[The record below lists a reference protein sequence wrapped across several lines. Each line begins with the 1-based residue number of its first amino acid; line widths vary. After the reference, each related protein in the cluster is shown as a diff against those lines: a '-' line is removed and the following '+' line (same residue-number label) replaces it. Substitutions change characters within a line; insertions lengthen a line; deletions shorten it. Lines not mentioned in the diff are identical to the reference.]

1 MSAATQKPLSD
12 LSQTGPIF
20 SYAQAA
26 KGRSPSGPSSIS
38 METASKEDATAGS
51 SKVSTSDKPEGPP
64 ASGTR
69 IAKRA
74 ASEGRRPRN
83 DKESHGET
91 KSFLRH
97 TPDLS
102 ATPAATTPAS
112 QAAAQSHLV
121 VSTPSSPEFG
131 VTSASTLPKDDDM
144 FSNANGS
151 SDSTW
156 EKLSQGSQNGSRSH
170 DKTESHKEP
179 TESTAW
185 DEASPASTGLKDAPP
200 PAVNIWTQRIE
211 AKAAKTP
218 LTSNSVGHADTN
230 GITKPFDIGAESKKQ
245 DSRRQ
250 AKRSFG
256 GLDEKP
262 ATAGAKAGMP
272 PSDGW
277 AKEELIG
284 TRPRRVDKANT
295 ADRSLASSAV
305 SLPPPGDSR
314 SWPTVDSAQDE
325 DKKKAHERVEKGEKE
340 KTLAAKGHKEKWVPV
355 PYVPT
360 VQFNTPIPP
369 PVRRGARAPRGG
381 RDAGPRIVSSSSDK
395 LRAPSPDATPGS
407 QPPSN
412 DGGKLETVTPRNFPS
427 NARPKRASSTGP
439 ASSRDQRRELLLP
452 TPMSLHALGYLHL
465 VLPHE
470 NFNPLTERFR
480 ALTLVIVTGRMGR
493 VKHMVTRD
501 PLASNE
507 GGKVYSE
514 ATIPHAITISHYH
527 SASAVKDDQN
537 VAEVD
542 TVLGVPAMVLS
553 VIQTLQMGMHLPIP
567 LCLRQCPRNLFP
579 IKSVIIRF
587 YTTHNTSHLGTT
599 DPHHDLNRLLIPPQ
613 PPDTHMG
620 LIRRRDTGVMSA
632 GPYTTYMEQASIFG
646 MVTMQMEYYFSVD
659 NLCKD
664 LYLRKHMD
672 SQGFVFLS
680 VLAKFNRIRQLTH
693 DLELVRYVCLHSPQ
707 IEFRAGPDGCDRLRK
722 REGWQQWILTLEDR
736 DPSVQNEG
744 PSQIQQPI
752 FPPQPLYGGPYSVDD
767 RQITSPRSASNN
779 LSHGS
784 DVSDMTYV
792 PNPPSDPIKNSHDD
806 QDMNVEAPNLDAVTK
821 IAPSL
826 HTLDPMDSVPPEPYP
841 PMQNTFSDEQVDL
854 LMIVVR
860 KSPSQAAH
868 TSPPFHS
875 ASSRT
880 FSNGSID
887 GRTISSELTALDG
900 SLKQLSVS
908 GDEAS
913 DVTEGRAA
921 SSSRGPMHIG
931 SPPRWAASNVSP
943 PVFWVKNKDT
953 PIDSLPEGVTH
964 EPYHVFRRNALQQR
978 GVTPS
983 GVCPSDL
990 KLLYEFWS
998 HFLVRN
1004 FNTRMYH
1011 EFRQIA
1017 FDDANNRQS
1026 TVGVEKL
1033 IQYYDESIL
1042 SPKDGVSDQIASDF
1056 LSLVGNEGQSQERPA
1071 FDRLRAAWRNGAFNI
1086 QNRKKLDSI
1095 MDPALK
1101 AEIES

>member
-439 ASSRDQRRELLLP
+439 ASSRDQRRGNENGGFEKHAKSSHGNAIPNGHSTTEVRRTSATNPDEFTRTRVSAPSSAAREFQSSDGKISRTHAGHRDREDGASETHGHPRSAGFERRGEGVFRSYDPARDYHKSLP
-452 TPMSLHALGYLHL
+452 LRERGEGRSERGRGGYRSRGASNGAFSHSNIANGHAPPHPFVPPPMPTKS
-465 VLPHE
+465 VSNQE
-470 NFNPLTERFR
+470 RNNPLLHNAQYQSPRHHRSSSRSQSIT
-480 ALTLVIVTGRMGR
+480 
-493 VKHMVTRD
+493 H
-501 PLASNE
+501 PSPASR
-507 GGKVYSE
+507 Y
-514 ATIPHAITISHYH
+514 PHGPHTTPGHSMPGLHTDMNDIWGYH
-527 SASAVKDDQN
+527 TASQ
-537 VAEVD
+537 
-542 TVLGVPAMVLS
+542 
-553 VIQTLQMGMHLPIP
+553 
-567 LCLRQCPRNLFP
+567 
-579 IKSVIIRF
+579 
-587 YTTHNTSHLGTT
+587 
-599 DPHHDLNRLLIPPQ
+599 
-613 PPDTHMG
+613 
-620 LIRRRDTGVMSA
+620 GVMSA

-646 MVTMQMEYYFSVD
+646 MVTMQM
-659 NLCKD
+659 
-664 LYLRKHMD
+664 
-672 SQGFVFLS
+672 
-680 VLAKFNRIRQLTH
+680 
-693 DLELVRYVCLHSPQ
+693 
-707 IEFRAGPDGCDRLRK
+707 
-722 REGWQQWILTLEDR
+722 
-736 DPSVQNEG
+736 
-744 PSQIQQPI
+744 
-752 FPPQPLYGGPYSVDD
+752 
-767 RQITSPRSASNN
+767 
-779 LSHGS
+779 
-784 DVSDMTYV
+784 
-792 PNPPSDPIKNSHDD
+792 
-806 QDMNVEAPNLDAVTK
+806 
-821 IAPSL
+821 
-826 HTLDPMDSVPPEPYP
+826 
-841 PMQNTFSDEQVDL
+841 
-854 LMIVVR
+854 
-860 KSPSQAAH
+860 
-868 TSPPFHS
+868 
-875 ASSRT
+875 
-880 FSNGSID
+880 
-887 GRTISSELTALDG
+887 
-900 SLKQLSVS
+900 
-908 GDEAS
+908 
-913 DVTEGRAA
+913 
-921 SSSRGPMHIG
+921 
-931 SPPRWAASNVSP
+931 
-943 PVFWVKNKDT
+943 
-953 PIDSLPEGVTH
+953 
-964 EPYHVFRRNALQQR
+964 
-978 GVTPS
+978 
-983 GVCPSDL
+983 
-990 KLLYEFWS
+990 
-998 HFLVRN
+998 
-1004 FNTRMYH
+1004 
-1011 EFRQIA
+1011 
-1017 FDDANNRQS
+1017 
-1026 TVGVEKL
+1026 
-1033 IQYYDESIL
+1033 
-1042 SPKDGVSDQIASDF
+1042 
-1056 LSLVGNEGQSQERPA
+1056 
-1071 FDRLRAAWRNGAFNI
+1071 
-1086 QNRKKLDSI
+1086 
-1095 MDPALK
+1095 
-1101 AEIES
+1101 